1 MYMIVCSLYFIPC
14 LLKFQFS
21 YFPFGP
27 LIIIQWPPIW
37 YLNECLEYEGWNALI
52 KVAPSSGPCFFRFTI
67 KFLSP
72 KNVFLQFK
80 KLRILHSWGQV
91 VIFYS
96 DTPRHQT
103 EWNLK
108 EREDVFSE
116 SNLELPHLNKISI
129 LHKLKDIYLNFHG
142 MGVSVI
148 LIMHK
153 VDMIHKSPVNQ
164 LKWKYNTTFNSTIP
178 QIR

>member
-1 MYMIVCSLYFIPC
+1 MLGVRRLECFDKSGPFFWSMFFLVYNKIPVTKKC
-14 LLKFQFS
+14 FFFQF
-21 YFPFGP
+21 
-27 LIIIQWPPIW
+27 
-37 YLNECLEYEGWNALI
+37 
-52 KVAPSSGPCFFRFTI
+52 KR
-67 KFLSP
+67 
-72 KNVFLQFK
+72 
-80 KLRILHSWGQV
+80 LRILHSWGQV

-148 LIMHK
+148 LIIMHK

-164 LKWKYNTTFNSTIP
+164 LKWKYNTTFNSINP
-178 QIR
+178 QIRQKAGISGPKTLFFAFLFLAYFMAF

>member
-1 MYMIVCSLYFIPC
+1 MSAWSEKAGML
-14 LLKFQFS
+14 
-21 YFPFGP
+21 
-27 LIIIQWPPIW
+27 W
-37 YLNECLEYEGWNALI
+37 
-52 KVAPSSGPCFFRFTI
+52 KVAPSYGPCFF
-67 KFLSP
+67 S
-72 KNVFLQFK
+72 LQYDSCHQKKFK

-116 SNLELPHLNKISI
+116 SNLKLPHLNKISI
-129 LHKLKDIYLNFHG
+129 FHTLKDIILNFHG
-142 MGVSVI
+142 MRVSVT
-148 LIMHK
+148 LIMHN
-153 VDMIHKSPVNQ
+153 VDMIQKSPVNQ
-164 LKWKYNTTFNSTIP
+164 LKWKYNTTFNSNNP